1 MAFSAG
7 QFQRQSPGMVPE
19 HLLGKAVLKM
29 SLQELHQ
36 FVRSELADNPA
47 LVIED
52 EAICPVCGSVMME
65 GACSSCG
72 SRAFTDEEAGQR
84 ETDEWVKEENWT
96 APPPDNDELE
106 PFAFVATPCSL
117 ADHLRQQIHTNF
129 PEDMIP
135 VAEFLVDSLD
145 EDGYLR
151 ESMFDLAS
159 QFSMSVPQMEE
170 VLYKLQRLDPPG
182 IAARTLQECLL
193 VQTEQIEADSEE
205 KERAAV
211 IISEHWELLSK
222 IKVDEIAKRMG
233 LEKCDVESAFR
244 FIRERLNP
252 YPASQFRDPWHAL
265 APRREARLAPDVV
278 VRETEIGLVAEV
290 VDPIAGKIG
299 MDEVYASLYSDMTQ
313 KNGHSKEDVQTI
325 KESVQNARSLIEALE
340 FRRSSLRRV
349 AEHLI
354 ECQFEFFKLG
364 AEHLKPINRKQIS
377 QQIGLHESTVCR
389 ATDGKSIQLP
399 SGEVIPFEVLFDAA
413 LPVKELVRRY
423 ATERVNGKPLSD
435 NEIAERLQT
444 HGVQIA
450 RRTVAK
456 YRDQL
461 RLLSTDY
468 RLG

>member
-1 MAFSAG
+1 
-7 QFQRQSPGMVPE
+7 MVPE
-19 HLLGKAVLKM
+19 HILGKAVLKM
-29 SLQELHQ
+29 SLQELHE
-36 FVRSELADNPA
+36 FVHAELAENPA
-47 LVIED
+47 LVIEED
-52 EAICPVCGSVMME
+52 ATCPVCGSVMME
-65 GACSSCG
+65 GICSSCG
-72 SRAFTDEEAGQR
+72 SRAFTDEEAEQR
-84 ETDEWVKEENWT
+84 ETDEWVREENWT
-96 APPPDNDELE
+96 APAPDDELE

-117 ADHLRQQIHTNF
+117 SDHLREQIRTNF
-129 PEDMIP
+129 PEESVA

-151 ESMFDLAS
+151 EPMFDLAS
-159 QFSMSVPQMEE
+159 QFGMSVPQMEE
-170 VLYKLQRLDPPG
+170 VLFRVQRLDPPG

-193 VQTEQIEADSEE
+193 VQVEQIEADSDE
-205 KERAAV
+205 KERARV
-211 IISEHWELLSK
+211 IVSEHWELLSK
-222 IKVDEIAKRMG
+222 IKVDEIAKKMAIP
-233 LEKCDVESAFR
+233 KADVESALR
-244 FIRERLNP
+244 FVRERLNP
-252 YPASQFRDPWHAL
+252 YPASQFRDPWHSL
-265 APRREARLAPDVV
+265 APRRDARFAPDVV
-278 VRETEIGLVAEV
+278 VRDSEVGLVAEV

-299 MDEVYASLYSDMTQ
+299 MDEIYSSLYAEMSQ
-313 KNGHSKEDVQTI
+313 KKNGHSEKDREQI

-354 ECQFEFFKLG
+354 DCQFEFFKQG
-364 AEHLKPINRKQIS
+364 PEHLKPINRKQIS

-389 ATDGKSIQLP
+389 ATDGKMIQLP

-423 ATERVNGKPLSD
+423 ATERMNGKPLSD
-435 NEIAERLQT
+435 NEIAEKLQT

-461 RLLSTDY
+461 RLLSAYY